1 MNMPL
6 LTPFKL
12 GDIELKNRMVM
23 APMTRSR
30 SFKENIPHELA
41 PLYYSQRASAGLI
54 LSEGVQVSPDGI
66 GYLWTPGNY
75 TPEQQVEWKKIVDAV
90 HKANGV
96 IFQQLWHT
104 GRISHSSL
112 RPNNELPKAPSAIAP
127 NGKVYTAN
135 GWAEYETPTE
145 MTKDDIKIAL
155 NQFKAAAQNA
165 KDVGFDGVDI
175 HGAFGYLIDQFI
187 CSGSNQR
194 NDEYG
199 GSVENRIRFVIEVI
213 ESVLEVWDSKRV
225 GIKLSPANIYNSMN
239 DENPK
244 ETFAIL
250 LEKLNKYDLAYVMLM
265 EPQADVSNLPNYPTE
280 VAKYFRPFYKGNI
293 IANANMTKDKGNELI
308 ESGIAQLV
316 AFGSLF
322 LANPDLPKRFELG
335 AELNTPNSKTFYGGD
350 EKGYTDYP
358 FLEN

>member
-1 MNMPL
+1 MNMPI

-30 SFKENIPHELA
+30 SFNENIPHELA
-41 PLYYSQRASAGLI
+41 SLYYSQRASAGI
-54 LSEGVQVSPDGI
+54 IITEGVQVSPVGI

-75 TPEQQVEWKKIVDAV
+75 TSEQQTEWKKIVDAV
-90 HKANGV
+90 HQAGGV

-104 GRISHSSL
+104 GRIAHSSL

-127 NGKVYTAN
+127 SGKVYTAN

-145 MTKDDIKIAL
+145 MTKEDIKVAL
-155 NQFKAAAQNA
+155 NQFKVAAQNA

-194 NDEYG
+194 TDEYG
-199 GSVENRIRFVIEVI
+199 GSTENKARFAVEVVEA
-213 ESVLEVWDSKRV
+213 VLEVWDSKRV
-225 GIKLSPANIYNSMN
+225 GIKFSPANLYNGMS

-244 ETFAIL
+244 ETFAVL
-250 LEKLNKYDLAYVMLM
+250 LKKLNKYDLAYVMLM
-265 EPQADVSNLPNYPTE
+265 EPQGDVSNLPNYPTE
-280 VAKYFRPFYKGNI
+280 VAKYFRPFYNGNI
-293 IANANMTKDKGNELI
+293 IANANMTKDIGNELI
-308 ESGIAQLV
+308 ESGTAQLI

-322 LANPDLPKRFELG
+322 LANPDLPKRFEMG
-335 AELNTPNSKTFYGGD
+335 AELNTPDRKTFYGGD

-358 FLEN
+358 FLAN

>member
-1 MNMPL
+1 MNNPL

-12 GDIELKNRMVM
+12 GEIELKNRMVM

-30 SFKENIPHELA
+30 SFVENIPNELA
-41 PLYYSQRASAGLI
+41 SLYYTQRAIAGLI

-75 TPEQQVEWKKIVDAV
+75 TPEQKAEWRKIVDSV
-90 HKANGV
+90 HNAGGV

-104 GRISHSSL
+104 GRIAHSTL

-127 NGKVYTAN
+127 SGKVYTAS
-135 GWAEYETPTE
+135 GLVDYETPTE
-145 MTKDDIKIAL
+145 MTKEDIKITL
-155 NQFKAAAQNA
+155 NQFKVAAQNA
-165 KDVGFDGVDI
+165 KEVGFDGVDI
-175 HGAFGYLIDQFI
+175 HGAFGYIIDQFI
-187 CSGSNQR
+187 CSGSNHR
-194 NDEYG
+194 TDEYG
-199 GSVENRIRFVIEVI
+199 GSAENRVRFAIEVV

-225 GIKLSPANIYNSMN
+225 GIKLSPSNLFNDMS

-265 EPQADVSNLPNYPTE
+265 EPQGDVSNLPNYPTE
-280 VAKYFRPFYKGNI
+280 VAKYFRPIYNGNI
-293 IANANMTKDKGNELI
+293 IANANMTKYKGNELI
-308 ESGIAQLV
+308 ESDVAQLV

-322 LANPDLPKRFELG
+322 LANPDLPTRFELG
-335 AELNTPNSKTFYGGD
+335 AELNQANRKTFYGGD

-358 FLEN
+358 FLEI